1 MKHIIIDCYTCHY
14 YYYYYCHK
22 SKKIE
27 QIHIWQLNQCNSG
40 KAMDKNEPNPELNAT
55 PTTMTIT
62 NQVPGYYKCGHCA
75 LHFKTR
81 ARFRAHEATCL
92 SLKQIR
98 TRATFASASAQEAVS
113 AADLFA
119 LVQQLAARLET
130 AEHEII
136 RLKKQQQQQQRQ
148 QQRQQQHGN
157 PIHRDNLLEW
167 LNGTALRPAL
177 LEALKPFAE
186 WLPAIPPIT
195 REHLVLV
202 FKNGFMDGMCAIIAS
217 IVSPSCPLCAY
228 DEHPGALF
236 VYEKKEQYECLGAP
250 EKAFT
255 TCAWR
260 PITHSEFER
269 FINRMQKLLMN
280 EFVRWQQEHTAT
292 QLHEADFAEK
302 YDANLLKVMGSG
314 KAKSGG
320 CSNRDMLITRMKPK
334 VYTAIKRAANA
345 TTTNDDTYHPT
356 S

>member
-1 MKHIIIDCYTCHY
+1 LLYYIIQSQNNKRYRVY
-14 YYYYYCHK
+14 YYYK

-27 QIHIWQLNQCNSG
+27 QIHIWIQINHNSG
-40 KAMDKNEPNPELNAT
+40 KAMDQNEPSSEPNANT
-55 PTTMTIT
+55 VTIT

-98 TRATFASASAQEAVS
+98 ARATFASVTASEPSVS
-113 AADLFA
+113 MNDLFT
-119 LVQQLAARLET
+119 LVQQLTVRLET

-136 RLKKQQQQQQRQ
+136 HLKKQQQQQRHLVFQR
-148 QQRQQQHGN
+148 QQHGN

-167 LNGTALRPAL
+167 LNGTARLNDPAL
-177 LEALKPFAE
+177 LEARLKALKPFSD

-195 REHLVLV
+195 REHLALV
-202 FKNGFMDGMCAIIAS
+202 FQHGFMDGMCAIIAS
-217 IVSPSCPLCAY
+217 IVSPSCPPISSYPLCAY
-228 DEHPGALF
+228 DEYPSTLF
-236 VYEKKEQYECLGAP
+236 VYEQQQSDCLGAP

-255 TCAWR
+255 TPICKWR

-280 EFVRWQQEHTAT
+280 EFVRWQQEHAA
-292 QLHEADFAEK
+292 QLHEPDFAEK

-314 KAKSGG
+314 KSKSGG

-334 VYTAIKRAANA
+334 VYAAIKRAANA
-345 TTTNDDTYHPT
+345 
-356 S
+356 